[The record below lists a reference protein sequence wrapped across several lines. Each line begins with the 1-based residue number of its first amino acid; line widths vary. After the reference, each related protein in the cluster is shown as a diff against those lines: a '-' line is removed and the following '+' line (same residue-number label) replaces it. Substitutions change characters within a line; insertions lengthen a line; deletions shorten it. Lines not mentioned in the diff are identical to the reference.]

1 MGPLATHSCGQ
12 MQHLHQASEARHN
25 LALNLSRALPPSR
38 QLATRLV
45 LWSTSNWACDF
56 PLLLRASGVKI
67 PFCLP
72 WEARLTTQPLPVFP
86 RSRPSGRDVVLTAEL
101 LVYTVSFVFEDTP
114 EPDPPGGHRPNTV
127 LGLETW

>member
-1 MGPLATHSCGQ
+1 MGPLAAHSCGQ

-38 QLATRLV
+38 QLATRQD
-45 LWSTSNWACDF
+45 WACDF

-86 RSRPSGRDVVLTAEL
+86 RSRLSGHDVVLTAEL
-101 LVYTVSFVFEDTP
+101 LVYTVSFVLEDTP
-114 EPDPPGGHRPNTV
+114 EPDPVGGHRPNAV
-127 LGLETW
+127 LGLETWR